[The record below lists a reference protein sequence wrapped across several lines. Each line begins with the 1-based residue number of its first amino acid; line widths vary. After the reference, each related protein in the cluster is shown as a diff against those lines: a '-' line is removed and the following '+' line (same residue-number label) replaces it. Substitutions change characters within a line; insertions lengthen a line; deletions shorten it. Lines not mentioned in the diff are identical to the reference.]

1 MISDIKKEAIKTA
14 VESGPDAL
22 LEVFLYSARIKD
34 WDAVIYMAQEH
45 YGDFW
50 LINRQAVTLI
60 GEMADQLK
68 AAAQR
73 PRSADAA

>member
-68 AAAQR
+68 AATKEFYI
-73 PRSADAA
+73 DAA